1 MILNQKI
8 SHLKFP
14 KNQDFPGCGAL
25 VFWLTFWQKAQWGQQ
40 PFMRRSCRRTS
51 APCRPRR
58 CCCRWLFYSVVVW
71 AAAVQASVSSE
82 LSSAGFCTLTSSSL
96 RWLWG
101 EIFKHRRENN
111 SIEVTLI
118 YAVLSLFCALFK
130 SWLGILDNAIATGN
144 ENRLKW
150 WDTQKSKR
158 SIDKKNDDQ
167 F

>member
-1 MILNQKI
+1 MWSTCLLIDFLAESTVRTTAIHASILPADLRTV
-8 SHLKFP
+8 SAPPLLLSL
-14 KNQDFPGCGAL
+14 AL
-25 VFWLTFWQKAQWGQQ
+25 LL
-40 PFMRRSCRRTS
+40 RRSLSSSCTTI
-51 APCRPRR
+51 
-58 CCCRWLFYSVVVW
+58 
-71 AAAVQASVSSE
+71 VQASVSSE

-150 WDTQKSKR
+150 WDTQKDKLTKKKMMINFSLSK
-158 SIDKKNDDQ
+158 
-167 F
+167 